1 MQVERNGNK
10 GRRGEDSITFRITLT
25 KVDIKRSLQRLLR
38 LYLEH
43 GVYGL
48 HSEEELREWLRKDA
62 VGYLGEHKTA
72 YDVVEWG
79 FACALRHN
87 YLCRSQ
93 HDQKSDVPLFYIP
106 KMLLN
111 LCCGPRLDRVAMLET
126 EYSVVPGVSAEFE
139 KQPTEIDDLT
149 IEDYG
154 RKKKSK

>member
-10 GRRGEDSITFRITLT
+10 RRRGEDSITFRVTLT

-72 YDVVEWG
+72 YEVVEWG

-87 YLCRSQ
+87 YICRSQ
-93 HDQKSDVPLFYIP
+93 HDQKSLVPLFYIP

-139 KQPTEIDDLT
+139 EQPTEIDDLT

-154 RKKKSK
+154 RKESY

>member
-10 GRRGEDSITFRITLT
+10 GRRGEDSITFRVTLT

-38 LYLEH
+38 LELKNKI
-43 GVYGL
+43 YGL

-93 HDQKSDVPLFYIP
+93 HDQNSDIPLFYIP

-111 LCCGPRLDRVAMLET
+111 LCCGPRLDRVAMLKT
-126 EYSVVPGVSAEFE
+126 DYSIVPGVSADFE
-139 KQPTEIDDLT
+139 EQPTEIDDLT

-154 RKKKSK
+154 RKESY

>member
-111 LCCGPRLDRVAMLET
+111 LCCGPRLDRVAMLQT
-126 EYSVVPGVSAEFE
+126 EYSLTPGISAEFE
-139 KQPTEIDDLT
+139 EQPTEIDDLT

-154 RKKKSK
+154 RKESY